1 MHNRQ
6 GITPK
11 ALWNS
16 LTDYNLWP
24 IYAIGVVAYI
34 GTSTFGAYFTL
45 MNKQLG
51 FSTFNTNLLTI
62 PQAVFAYYTIVSDYL
77 VFRKGE

>member
-1 MHNRQ
+1 MTLQKDPCNRR

-51 FSTFNTNLLTI
+51 FSTLTLT
-62 PQAVFAYYTIVSDYL
+62 Y
-77 VFRKGE
+77 